1 MSFEIGLPS
10 TSSGRFGRG
19 SISRVTGLP
28 GLGFFRLALDVELSV
43 EGLTEQGGEPPRLT
57 LLEAD
62 VFLTG
67 RPLGHFRPSPTVL
80 PIRAYGSGSTH
91 QTIRL
96 EADLDRARL
105 EALENV
111 RAGGN
116 LSLNVQLQIRIDDQA
131 QSANEQFDVN
141 QGVWVG
147 VLEQMGYRR
156 TLLIEVPV
164 PSDGRPAGLG
174 TAVELLGKAQ
184 EHMLHGRDRDTVAA
198 CREVLE
204 AIAAALGDTEQVEPE
219 LHKVLFQGTNQMSKA
234 ERVRLLRRALRI
246 MAHPAHHQ
254 DPAAAQ
260 IEWTRIDAAA
270 MVTMT
275 AGLLNELDAPGAR

>member
-10 TSSGRFGRG
+10 TSSQRFGRG

-28 GLGFFRLALDVELSV
+28 GLGFFRVALDVELSV
-43 EGLTEQGGEPPRLT
+43 EGRMDQGTETPRLT

-62 VFLTG
+62 VSING
-67 RPLGHFRPSPTVL
+67 RPLGHFSPGPTVL
-80 PIRAYGSGSTH
+80 PISPYGSGSRH
-91 QTIRL
+91 QTVRL
-96 EADLDRARL
+96 ETDLDRARL
-105 EALENV
+105 EALETV

-116 LSLNVQLQIRIDDQA
+116 LSLNVQMQIRVDDQA
-131 QSANEQFDVN
+131 QSAQEQFDVN

-147 VLEQMGYRR
+147 VLEQMGFRR

-164 PSDGRPAGLG
+164 PSDGRPAGLVQ
-174 TAVELLGKAQ
+174 AVALLGKAQ

-219 LHKVLFQGTNQMSKA
+219 LHKVLFQGTSLMSKA
-234 ERVRLLRRALRI
+234 ERVRLVRRALRV

-260 IEWTRIDAAA
+260 VEWTRIDAAA

-275 AGLLNELDAPGAR
+275 AGLLNELDAPGAT